1 MRIAH
6 RFPPCAPM
14 DGEPSHPPDAVCPS
28 VRNPRRLCP
37 RASQWWFPVVLG
49 HWPQD
54 HPRRAATIPGGR
66 PPEGRSARGH
76 TAQSRFP
83 ARAVRVWRSEC
94 TREHRT
100 APRRPVCSA
109 TAGNRTGPWRHSA
122 RCVWTSRNPPRSASS
137 MALSGRRKRRGSL
150 ARRGAPAF
158 GQQAPVTAC
167 PATNAGVP
175 PSGGGQLAVGVG
187 PTGRDSTQCHG
198 PTRSVGDGRPT

>member
-14 DGEPSHPPDAVCPS
+14 DGEPPRPPDAVCPS

-37 RASQWWFPVVLG
+37 RASLCWFPAVLG
-49 HWPQD
+49 SWPQD
-54 HPRRAATIPGGR
+54 RPRRAATIPGGR

-76 TAQSRFP
+76 TAQSRFRAP
-83 ARAVRVWRSEC
+83 AVRVWRSEC

-122 RCVWTSRNPPRSASS
+122 RRIWTSRNPPRSASS
-137 MALSGRRKRRGSL
+137 MALSGWRKRSGSL
-150 ARRGAPAF
+150 PRLGGPAV
-158 GQQAPVTAC
+158 GQQAPVTASHT
-167 PATNAGVP
+167 TNAGVP
-175 PSGGGQLAVGVG
+175 SAGGGQLAVGVG
-187 PTGRDSTQCHG
+187 PPGRDTTRRRG
-198 PTRSVGDGRPT
+198 PTRRGGEGRLT